1 VLEKRIDSTKKDET
15 PKKERE
21 AGQGISPQKALP
33 KVKLRKRVEDLDLP
47 TKDKMKAVAIKY
59 DVKKD
64 KAPKIMAIGKGSIAE
79 KILNLA
85 EEHHVPMAE
94 DKTLTDLLAKLEID
108 NEIPPNL
115 FTVVAEILAF
125 VYQLDKLAK
134 KRNKVR
140 KRYQKK

>member
-1 VLEKRIDSTKKDET
+1 MDEKRIDSTKKDSPESNS
-15 PKKERE
+15 KGGSS
-21 AGQGISPQKALP
+21 AQSPQKALP
-33 KVKLRKRVEDLDLP
+33 KVKLRKRVADLDLP
-47 TKDKMKAVAIKY
+47 QKNKMKAVAIKY
-59 DVKKD
+59 DLKKD

-94 DKTLTDLLAKLEID
+94 DKTLTDLLSKLEID
-108 NEIPPNL
+108 NDIPPNL

-140 KRYQKK
+140 KRFQKK